1 MTRLRILL
9 LSIGLAIAGGGL
21 AGCAGSC
28 SERVLLQPHAY
39 PTADFKTSPEPEP
52 DALWIDGRDLSLYL
66 SPCYSQPDNGPPIAS
81 GPGTLCGTL
90 ILPPGVRFRFEAA
103 QAALV
108 DASSGQRTPLELHG
122 VDFALTK
129 EREGFDGAHPTSFL
143 VNRLYTMPGT
153 RLNFQVLGQHPG
165 APATLSLPGFTVNGR
180 PLEFPAVTITP
191 SLGQRCY
198 RGAW

>member
-1 MTRLRILL
+1 VPGQERERGCGLAADPAHRNAFTEGLMTRLRILL

-129 EREGFDGAHPTSFL
+129 EREGFDGAHPGAG
-143 VNRLYTMPGT
+143 PG
-153 RLNFQVLGQHPG
+153 PG
-165 APATLSLPGFTVNGR
+165 SSGACRAS
-180 PLEFPAVTITP
+180 
-191 SLGQRCY
+191 C
-198 RGAW
+198 RGG